1 MKDNTKE
8 MMSYIIVGIL
18 TTAVNYVFYFILLK
32 SHCHWIIS
40 NSVAW
45 IMAVIFAFYT
55 NKKYVFKST
64 KNPRDE
70 ITSFFIMRLATL
82 IIENISLFLFI
93 EILGIQQMI
102 AKIFV
107 SVVTVVLNYILC
119 KFKIF
124 KEEGAYCG

>member
-8 MMSYIIVGIL
+8 ILNYIIVGVL
-18 TTAVNYVFYFILLK
+18 TTLVNYVFYYILLK
-32 SHCHWIIS
+32 IHCHWVLA
-40 NSVAW
+40 NSIAW
-45 IMAVIFAFYT
+45 FMAVIFAFYT

-64 KNPRDE
+64 KKSRDE

-93 EILGIQQMI
+93 EIIGIHQI
-102 AKIFV
+102 LAKIVV

-124 KEEGAYCG
+124 KKEGAYCG